1 MLSFAIGVLI
11 GGGAA
16 LMIIGF
22 YAAIDEEDERRH
34 IQSLIEKKRMNSEK
48 TNDYYRSQY

>member
-22 YAAIDEEDERRH
+22 FAAIDEEDERRH
-34 IQSLIEKKRMNSEK
+34 IQALIEKKRMRSDRPD
-48 TNDYYRSQY
+48 DYYRSQY